1 MNSTE
6 KIRNKILDADRLTT
20 QIKAWRD
27 SGMSVVFTNG
37 CFDLIHYG
45 HIIYLSQSADLGNKL
60 IIGLNS
66 DSSVKKLKGPQR
78 PVNNELTRAM
88 VLASMEFVDAV
99 SIFDA
104 DTPFDLINL
113 IKPNVLVKGGDYIA
127 ENVVGYNIVTNSG
140 GKVMILP
147 FIDGYSTTSLVE
159 KITKHV

>member
-6 KIRNKILDADRLTT
+6 KIRNKILGADRLTT

>member
-88 VLASMEFVDAV
+88 VLAR
-99 SIFDA
+99 
-104 DTPFDLINL
+104 
-113 IKPNVLVKGGDYIA
+113 
-127 ENVVGYNIVTNSG
+127 
-140 GKVMILP
+140 MILLVP
-147 FIDGYSTTSLVE
+147 SSLITTGSMG
-159 KITKHV
+159 TPAAA

>member
-1 MNSTE
+1 
-6 KIRNKILDADRLTT
+6 
-20 QIKAWRD
+20 
-27 SGMSVVFTNG
+27 MSVVFTNG